1 MGNQFDDLRKVLN
14 KKQVNTK
21 LKRKNKVKEKKK
33 KKRAKLN
40 KRYIASVSVGGG
52 WPAVSCHAL
61 GRPGSADRK
70 SQLEY
75 VIMM

>member
-33 KKRAKLN
+33 KN
-40 KRYIASVSVGGG
+40 KSKGEKKIL
-52 WPAVSCHAL
+52 P
-61 GRPGSADRK
+61 
-70 SQLEY
+70 Q
-75 VIMM
+75 